1 MRRTEQNKG
10 RVFLLTFALAALLL
24 SLIMVGT
31 VLAVQPTMPQN
42 HTDELPAQ
50 EPSYRPAASE
60 SLTMAIIGKNASGG
74 ASDFLLIRFNPQ
86 YGQVPLAV
94 LPPETLVP
102 YKGETMTLGRA
113 WARGGGNGVKQAL
126 SERFGI
132 TVDRYAAL
140 SRDIFIRIADK
151 TGSVVFEMPYAVS
164 YHSDGLSLIHI

>member
-102 YKGETMTLGRA
+102 YKGETMTRARLG
-113 WARGGGNGVKQAL
+113 ARRRQRRKAGV
-126 SERFGI
+126 I
-132 TVDRYAAL
+132 
-140 SRDIFIRIADK
+140 
-151 TGSVVFEMPYAVS
+151 
-164 YHSDGLSLIHI
+164 